1 MNVNLHPRPS
11 ASSIGMEDRDRILA
25 TLMEEWSP
33 LQRDLMRRLLHGED
47 ESMEAALEARPGTDA
62 GELRRQLSLAR
73 ARLCEAVR
81 AWENES

>member
-1 MNVNLHPRPS
+1 MNVNVRPGPS
-11 ASSIGMEDRDRILA
+11 ATSIGMEDRNRILA

-47 ESMEAALEARPGTDA
+47 EAAEVTAAAD
-62 GELRRQLSLAR
+62 LRRQLSQAR

-81 AWENES
+81 AWENEA